1 MYNCR
6 QICQEEIHKGGSFSA
21 LPNINSTESAYRKG
35 LQTGGPSFFIAKQNG
50 HCLVNYS
57 VCDSNIGFVKSALTP
72 GPTTYDP
79 NCYGSFG
86 TTGGFKIQKE
96 TSLTTQIKQMKSLLE
111 NPKEYYIELGKSKK
125 YSENC
130 KFKRPSK
137 LVVLRKALKRC
148 NMQILEQIEIAQSK
162 EVKRRN
168 SRAQLLSTHPYSKK
182 LEYKER
188 ELSKKHDADRKIA
201 EKRIRDLLHKQ
212 QQLEKGCQK
221 LIAMETTTGAKSI
234 EDINNK
240 TSTFTADMKRWLQ
253 DMNIDIGGEE
263 KKSKKCLENA
273 DTVLALSNLSAIAAK
288 VDNAQGSDSGG
299 ASNKDAQE
307 KSKSPIENKSKSE

>member
-1 MYNCR
+1 
-6 QICQEEIHKGGSFSA
+6 
-21 LPNINSTESAYRKG
+21 
-35 LQTGGPSFFIAKQNG
+35 
-50 HCLVNYS
+50 
-57 VCDSNIGFVKSALTP
+57 
-72 GPTTYDP
+72 
-79 NCYGSFG
+79 
-86 TTGGFKIQKE
+86 
-96 TSLTTQIKQMKSLLE
+96 
-111 NPKEYYIELGKSKK
+111 
-125 YSENC
+125 
-130 KFKRPSK
+130 
-137 LVVLRKALKRC
+137 
-148 NMQILEQIEIAQSK
+148 MQILEQIEIAQSK

-182 LEYKER
+182 LEYEER

-221 LIAMETTTGAKSI
+221 LIAMEMTAGAKSI

-253 DMNIDIGGEE
+253 DMNIDMSGEE

-288 VDNAQGSDSGG
+288 VDNAQNSVLVGHQTKTLKRK
-299 ASNKDAQE
+299 AKARLRTNLNQ
-307 KSKSPIENKSKSE
+307 NNC